1 MTASS
6 GPARAPASW
15 RARLEPCTPDAL
27 ARNLA
32 RERFTEAMIAFNKGE
47 HEQALETF
55 VELYRQTCT
64 TLVLYNVATSLE
76 HTGERDAAIEVFEL
90 FLEREP
96 GSARAEETR
105 RRIEALRG
113 PR

>member
-6 GPARAPASW
+6 SPARAPVGW

-32 RERFTEAMIAFNKGE
+32 REQFKEAVVAFNRGE
-47 HEQALETF
+47 HEQALGAF

-90 FLEREP
+90 FLERDP
-96 GSARAEETR
+96 SSARAEETR